1 MILKMENYSYPTS
14 DEWLEYSMTFPVM
27 GRFGFSFVKEFTL
40 LLEGEKSSKE
50 VHQIQ
55 NLYHWDSV
63 LSTKVW
69 NLRQSY
75 VNTIVNFKRGI
86 AKKDQDF
93 KNELKVIHL
102 RQFEFY
108 FETTLYY
115 LISARDV
122 ILQIVNLAFIEK
134 CFHESKVKLD
144 SGFIEKIGNLEAKNI
159 VNSSTTHLK
168 EINDLRNSMAHR
180 FPKTAND
187 FRSEI
192 SEDGRRYSSYRRKA
206 IDYDKRI
213 EKLDTGLE
221 YLYQLF
227 SGIESELR
235 KKFVLEYSK

>member
-1 MILKMENYSYPTS
+1 MILKMENYKYPTR
-14 DEWLEYSMTFPVM
+14 DEWLEYSMTFPAM
-27 GRFGFSFVKEFTL
+27 GRFGFSFIKDITL
-40 LLEGEKSSKE
+40 LLEREKSIRE

-63 LSTKVW
+63 LSTKIW

-75 VNTIVNFKRGI
+75 VNTVVNFTRGI
-86 AKKDQDF
+86 ALTDQDF
-93 KNELKVIHL
+93 KDELKVIHL
-102 RQFEFY
+102 NQFEFY
-108 FETTLYY
+108 FETTFYF

-134 CFHESKVKLD
+134 SYHESKVKLE
-144 SGFIEKIGNLEAKNI
+144 SGFIAKIGNLEVKNI
-159 VNSSTTHLK
+159 VISSIHHLK

-192 SEDGRRYSSYRRKA
+192 SEDGGKYSSYQRKA

-213 EKLDTGLE
+213 EKLKAGLE
-221 YLYQLF
+221 HLYQFF
-227 SGIESELR
+227 SEIKSELS
-235 KKFVLEYSK
+235 KQFSLEND